1 MNTENQIKVEEIITF
16 IKELERLKNIT
27 RTAWTSE
34 GKQES
39 VAEHSWRLAMLAL
52 VLTPYIPE
60 VNFSK
65 VISMCLVHD
74 LGEAYEG
81 DISATIPI
89 DQDEKLINEERDI
102 LRLINTL
109 PKSSKEMITS
119 LWKEYNEAISIEA
132 KIAKSLDKMETII
145 QHNQGKNPSD
155 FNYAFNLT
163 YGTEYVTINEIIEKL
178 RKIIDDDT
186 HIKLSDKQEK

>member
-1 MNTENQIKVEEIITF
+1 MNTKDEINIEEVISF
-16 IKELERLKNIT
+16 IKEVERIKNVT

-52 VLTPYIPE
+52 VLTPHIPE

-65 VISMCLVHD
+65 VINMCLVHD

-89 DQDEKLINEERDI
+89 DQDEKLINEEKD
-102 LRLINTL
+102 LLKLINNL
-109 PKSSKEMITS
+109 PEPSREMILS
-119 LWKEYNEAISIEA
+119 LWKEYNEATSVEA

-155 FNYAFNLT
+155 FDYAFNIT
-163 YGTEYVTINEIIEKL
+163 YGTEYVTINETINKL
-178 RKIIDDDT
+178 RKIIDEDT
-186 HIKLSDKQEK
+186 RKKLNST